1 MNAGRFS
8 MPFGRIIVAIQ
19 WPSRRRFG
27 AGEKEETLAKVE
39 NCQLITGEYRSRV
52 LSSHAYIVPAIMR
65 GRRKGDGEAAGR

>member
-39 NCQLITGEYRSRV
+39 NCLLITGEYRREI
-52 LSSHAYIVPAIMR
+52 LSSHA
-65 GRRKGDGEAAGR
+65 